1 LSSFKGSLV
10 KTTQIYGQATYLLS
24 LIIKEFRLFE
34 RFALNLY
41 DKMKAFYGNL
51 KLGILGGGQ
60 LGRMLIQQAINYN
73 VNIKV
78 LDPDRE
84 APCRKLCDEFV
95 VGSLGDYETVYS
107 FGKKVDLLTIEI
119 EKVNVDALEQ
129 LEREGVIVYP
139 QPRIIRLIQDKGL
152 QKQFFKENDI
162 PTASFMVINH
172 PKQLKEGA
180 FPYPY
185 IQKLRRDGYDGKGV
199 YKVADETYLANAFTE
214 PSLIEQLIDFEKEIA
229 VIVARNEKGNISTF
243 PVVEMEFN
251 PQANLVEF
259 LISPSTLSFEIQQE
273 AEKIAKKIAESLK
286 IVGLLAVEMFLTKD
300 GKILVNEVAPR
311 PHNSGHQTIEGN
323 IVSQFEQHLRAIF
336 NQPLG
341 DTTGINN
348 AIMVNLLG
356 EQGYEGPAVYK
367 GMEQVLKCSGV
378 YVHLYGKA
386 LTKPFRKM
394 GHVTIVDA
402 DREKAI
408 EKAKYVQDTLKVIA

>member
-1 LSSFKGSLV
+1 
-10 KTTQIYGQATYLLS
+10 
-24 LIIKEFRLFE
+24 
-34 RFALNLY
+34 
-41 DKMKAFYGNL
+41 MKAFYGDL

-73 VNIKV
+73 VTVKV

-95 VGSLGDYETVYS
+95 IGSLSDYETVYN
-107 FGKKVDLLTIEI
+107 FGKKTDLLTIEI

-129 LEREGVIVYP
+129 LEKEGVLVYP

-162 PTASFMVINH
+162 PTAKFQIISS
-172 PKQLKEGA
+172 PDELKNTHIH
-180 FPYPY
+180 FPY

-199 YKVADETYLANAFTE
+199 YKVLDETYLDKAFTA
-214 PSLIEQLIDFEKEIA
+214 PSLVESMIDFEKELS
-229 VIVARNEKGNISTF
+229 VIVARNENGEIKTF
-243 PVVEMEFN
+243 PLVEMDFN

-259 LISPSTLSFEIQQE
+259 LISPSTLHFEIQQE
-273 AEKIAKKIAESLK
+273 AAQIAAKIAQNLK
-286 IVGLLAVEMFLTKD
+286 IVGLLAVEMFLDKH
-300 GKILVNEVAPR
+300 GKILVNELAPR

-341 DTTGINN
+341 DTACLNN
-348 AIMVNLLG
+348 AVMVNLLG
-356 EQGYEGPAVYK
+356 AEGFEGPAIYQGIEK
-367 GMEQVLKCSGV
+367 VLKCPGV
-378 YVHLYGKA
+378 YIHLYGKA

-394 GHVTIVDA
+394 GHVTIVDP

-408 EKAKYVQDTLKVIA
+408 ETARFVQKTLKVVS

>member
-1 LSSFKGSLV
+1 
-10 KTTQIYGQATYLLS
+10 
-24 LIIKEFRLFE
+24 
-34 RFALNLY
+34 
-41 DKMKAFYGNL
+41 MKAFYGDL

-73 VNIKV
+73 VTVKV

-95 VGSLGDYETVYS
+95 VGSLSDYDTVYK

-129 LEREGVIVYP
+129 LEKEGVLVYP

-162 PTASFMVINH
+162 PTAEFQVISSAG
-172 PKQLKEGA
+172 QLKNSHIP
-180 FPYPY
+180 FPY

-199 YKVADETYLANAFTE
+199 YKVKDESYLAGAFTE
-214 PSLIEQLIDFEKEIA
+214 PSLIERWVDFEKELG
-229 VIVARNEKGNISTF
+229 VIVARNENGDVSSF
-243 PVVEMEFN
+243 PLVEMEFN
-251 PQANLVEF
+251 AEANLVEF
-259 LISPSTLSFEIQQE
+259 LISPSTLSFDIHEQAKVI
-273 AEKIAKKIAESLK
+273 AEKIAEDLN

-300 GKILVNEVAPR
+300 GKILVNELAPR
-311 PHNSGHQTIEGN
+311 PHNSGHQSIEGN
-323 IVSQFEQHLRAIF
+323 VVSQFEQHLRAIF

-341 DTTGINN
+341 DTATISN
-348 AIMVNLLG
+348 AIMINVLG
-356 EQGYEGPAVYK
+356 EAGHEGPAVYQGIEK
-367 GMEQVLKCSGV
+367 ILKCPGV

-408 EKAKYVQDTLKVIA
+408 EKARYVQETLKVIS